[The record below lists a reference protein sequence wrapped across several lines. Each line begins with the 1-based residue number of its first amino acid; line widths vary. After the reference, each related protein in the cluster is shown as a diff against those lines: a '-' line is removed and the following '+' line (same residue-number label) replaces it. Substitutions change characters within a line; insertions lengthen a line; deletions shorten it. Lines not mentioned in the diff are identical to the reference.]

1 MTERF
6 LDTPSPWCDFS
17 ETHSGVVLFLGDL
30 AYKFKKP
37 VDLGFLDFRDRD
49 QRRRVCE
56 REVELNSRLS
66 PDVYLGVGGLVDP
79 SGVAEPA
86 VVMRRLPDEYRLSSL
101 IQSGEDITGEVGRIA
116 RVIASFHAG
125 ATTGPDIESS
135 GTRAALRGRWD
146 ANLAES
152 EQFAGRFVDA
162 SVLAELTSLVRRY
175 LDGREDLFTDR
186 IARGAIVDG
195 HGDLTPQDVFC
206 LPDGPRLLD
215 CLEFD
220 ERLRHVDRLDDIAF
234 LAMGLEVLG
243 APWQASRLISKWAE
257 YLDDPAPPSLIHH
270 FVAYRAFVRAKV
282 GWLRAAQAG
291 AEQTPEVDQFVDL
304 ALAHLRSGAV
314 KLVLVGG
321 APGCGKST
329 LAGAI
334 ADRLGMVVI
343 SSDRVRKERAGI
355 DPSAS
360 AAAPISHGIYDDEH
374 TAATYREL
382 LHRAEMLLRRGESVV
397 LDASWTRA
405 DDRQRA
411 ESMATDMSVDLVEI
425 RCDVDPATAV
435 ERIKN
440 RSDISDADHRVA
452 EELRRQ
458 AERWPSSYVIDT
470 GRPVDECR
478 DLACAQI
485 RTAETG
491 HNSTMLV
498 AADSMER
505 N

>member
-1 MTERF
+1 MTERSVPA
-6 LDTPSPWCDFS
+6 PSPWCDFN
-17 ETHSGVVLFLGDL
+17 ETHSGVVLFLGER

-66 PDVYLGVGGLVDP
+66 PDVYLGVGDLVDP
-79 SGVAEPA
+79 SGVAEPV
-86 VVMRRLPDEYRLSSL
+86 VVMRRLPERYRLSTL
-101 IQSGEDITGEVGRIA
+101 IQNGEDIASEVGRIA
-116 RVIASFHAG
+116 RAIASFHAG
-125 ATTGPDIESS
+125 ATTSPRIEES
-135 GTRAALRGRWD
+135 GTLAALRGRWE

-162 SVLAELTSLVRRY
+162 SVLAELTSLVGRY
-175 LDGREDLFTDR
+175 LEVREELFEDR
-186 IARGAIVDG
+186 RARGAIVDG

-220 ERLRHVDRLDDIAF
+220 DRLRHVDRLDDIAF

-243 APWQASRLISKWAE
+243 TPWQASQLISTWAE

-270 FVAYRAFVRAKV
+270 FIAYRAFVRAKV
-282 GWLRAAQAG
+282 GWLRAAQVG
-291 AEQTPEVDQFVDL
+291 ADHAPEVDQFVEL
-304 ALAHLRSGAV
+304 ALAHLRAGAV

-329 LAGAI
+329 LAGAV

-343 SSDRVRKERAGI
+343 SSDRVRKEMAGI
-355 DPSAS
+355 DPAAS
-360 AAAPISHGIYDDEH
+360 AAAPVSQGIYDGEH

-382 LHRAEMLLRRGESVV
+382 LHRAEMLVRRGESVV

-405 DDRQRA
+405 DDRERA
-411 ESMATDMSVDLVEI
+411 ASMAGGLSVDVVEL
-425 RCDVDPATAV
+425 RCDVDPATAAA
-435 ERIKN
+435 RI
-440 RSDISDADHRVA
+440 RTRTDISDADQRVA
-452 EELRRQ
+452 DALRRR
-458 AERWPSSYVIDT
+458 ADPWPSSHDIDT
-470 GRPVDECR
+470 GRPVVECC
-478 DLACAQI
+478 DLACEHVGA
-485 RTAETG
+485 TTTG
-491 HNSTMLV
+491 AK
-498 AADSMER
+498 AAV
-505 N
+505 